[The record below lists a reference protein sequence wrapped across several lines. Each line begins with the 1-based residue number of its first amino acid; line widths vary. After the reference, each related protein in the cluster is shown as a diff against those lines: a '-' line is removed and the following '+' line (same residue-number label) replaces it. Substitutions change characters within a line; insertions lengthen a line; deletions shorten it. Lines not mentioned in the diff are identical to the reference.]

1 MLSSLIF
8 IKSIYAENIE
18 DDEEYAVHI
27 AAHNETMEGIA
38 ANYDVSISQI
48 LDWNDLNSKT
58 LTQGQ
63 ALKILEPGYYSRGER
78 SNETLDEVL
87 SKYGDYPV
95 YIYVETLNQESRIGS
110 LNGTSYVYGA
120 SVPKIVLA
128 AFALD
133 KVASG
138 ALDWDDTFA
147 YSEDIYNGTEVY
159 AWGGSG
165 IMQYE
170 DYQNRDYTLLELTEM
185 TLKNSDNMAS
195 NMLLHYVA
203 RENEAAFNR
212 FTRDVYDASS
222 YSLQVTAK
230 QMAQVMRY
238 IYEHEDTTVKE
249 MMESTDYDGE
259 KLDAVSDN
267 TYQKIG
273 GTNLVNHASAIVEG
287 KQPYVITVLSNFASD
302 ETLSNIASDVN
313 DAINQEAVQ

>member
-1 MLSSLIF
+1 MKNIRTSIIVLIMLSSLIF

-18 DDEEYAVHI
+18 DDEEFTVHI

-138 ALDWDDTFA
+138 TLDWDHTFA
-147 YSEDIYNGTEVY
+147 
-159 AWGGSG
+159 
-165 IMQYE
+165 
-170 DYQNRDYTLLELTEM
+170 L
-185 TLKNSDNMAS
+185 
-195 NMLLHYVA
+195 
-203 RENEAAFNR
+203 
-212 FTRDVYDASS
+212 
-222 YSLQVTAK
+222 SL
-230 QMAQVMRY
+230 
-238 IYEHEDTTVKE
+238 IH
-249 MMESTDYDGE
+249 
-259 KLDAVSDN
+259 
-267 TYQKIG
+267 I
-273 GTNLVNHASAIVEG
+273 
-287 KQPYVITVLSNFASD
+287 
-302 ETLSNIASDVN
+302 
-313 DAINQEAVQ
+313 